1 MLCCYDGQKLCDK
14 ISSSEHASDSIEDK
28 IKQMCGDA
36 FEWMDCSSIKFQ
48 RRGASRALKKS
59 RIWKKNA
66 PEVGDQTRL
75 VRGNAAKRLDQI
87 F

>member
-1 MLCCYDGQKLCDK
+1 MTDK
-14 ISSSEHASDSIEDK
+14 NCVIKFLHPNTLLNSIEDK